1 LATTNKEYIRQVF
14 NIHSL
19 KSFKRCNLTIIIAII
34 LGIIQG
40 LTEFLPISSSG
51 HLVLASQMFNI
62 YESSI
67 LFSIILH
74 LGTLFAVL
82 FVFRTQVIELIKHPF
97 QKRGKM
103 LVLASII
110 TITLA
115 ILFND
120 FFEKAFNGELLAF
133 SFLLTASFLI
143 VAEYVAKK
151 YKNSKS
157 LSFTNTA
164 VMGLFQGMAILPGV
178 SRSGA
183 TISSAV
189 VQGVNKKDAAEFSF
203 LMSAPIIIASLVWEL
218 FKVSGQNLSL
228 QVMPAIIG
236 FLTAALFGVF
246 AIKIMLRV
254 INSAKYFYFSVY
266 LIVLSMFL
274 VLNQYVF
281 LWF

>member
-1 LATTNKEYIRQVF
+1 M
-14 NIHSL
+14 
-19 KSFKRCNLTIIIAII
+19 TIIIVII

-51 HLVLASQMFNI
+51 HLVLVAQMFSI
-62 YESSI
+62 YQSSI

-82 FVFRTQVIELIKHPF
+82 FVFKNQVMELVKHPF

-115 ILFND
+115 VLFND
-120 FFEKAFNGELLAF
+120 FFEEAFNGGLLAF

-151 YKNSKS
+151 YKNSRN
-157 LSFTNTA
+157 LSYTNTA
-164 VMGLFQGMAILPGV
+164 VMGLFQGMAILPGI

-203 LMSAPIIIASLVWEL
+203 LMSIPIILASLVWEL
-218 FKVSGQNLSL
+218 LKLDVQNANL
-228 QVMPAIIG
+228 QVLPAIVG

-246 AIKIMLRV
+246 AIKIMLKV
-254 INSAKYFYFSVY
+254 INSAKYFYFSLY
-266 LIVLSMFL
+266 LIALSVFL
-274 VLNQYVF
+274 LLNQYVF
-281 LWF
+281 LWFW